1 MYIYIENS
9 VEWKQLLNV
18 FLAKQNGEYTRIS
31 KNVVLSDSYMWA
43 RLYKHRMQGIT
54 NDYNT

>member
-43 RLYKHRMQGIT
+43 RLYKHRMQGI
-54 NDYNT
+54 NEWL